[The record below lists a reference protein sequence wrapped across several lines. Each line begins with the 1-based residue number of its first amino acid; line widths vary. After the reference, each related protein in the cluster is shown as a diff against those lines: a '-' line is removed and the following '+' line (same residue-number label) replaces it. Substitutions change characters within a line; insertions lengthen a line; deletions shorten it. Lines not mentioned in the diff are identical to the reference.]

1 VAFEAAADTFRDQ
14 LTVVAQNRKT
24 IGALLN
30 QIVDEAEK
38 LRFAGRPTK
47 ASST

>member
-1 VAFEAAADTFRDQ
+1 VAFDAAADTFRDQ

-30 QIVDEAEK
+30 QIVDEAEQ
-38 LRFAGRPTK
+38 LRFA
-47 ASST
+47 STRA

>member
-1 VAFEAAADTFRDQ
+1 VAFDAAAGTFRDQ

-30 QIVDEAEK
+30 QIVADSEK
-38 LRFAGRPTK
+38 LKFAGRLPK
-47 ASST
+47 A